1 MSLSSHL
8 KNSAS
13 PVRAYLDGFSPWL
26 ADLQG
31 TSREAQRMAQA
42 LGLTNLA
49 TSRTVVV
56 PPAGID
62 AARTGT
68 AIDFRARMAI
78 GGFDLNDST
87 AAQGVLMMPALATD
101 SENGAHRTRVLTEA
115 FEFATQ
121 IVEGSPSEEE
131 LDCASFLL
139 AHCEQVFRAG
149 TAALDGSSGDAL
161 DAARDGVS
169 FALQIDEPALSDLRA
184 LMEVNAHQLDK
195 WRASMGDGE
204 RTNLNPAFV
213 GSALVGGADADW
225 IVGDTL
231 FESKAYAK
239 VSVPTLRTFLR
250 QLLGY
255 VMLDLEDAFHIRR
268 VGVWLPRQGVTRTWS
283 LSRLLGGDPEDIL
296 PKLRDGFRTA
306 TSGLQLAVHEPVTQR
321 RKHQLLADNKH
332 TPGRMLAEL
341 AYSEEIDLR
350 FRVARNSVTPEATVR
365 ALAED
370 RYARVREGVARNTRA
385 PSDVLYKLR
394 LDRSIAVRRAVH
406 ENPLSAD
413 GKGVAGGV
421 MLERQETAKAS
432 APTLKQAPESSAMMT
447 RETVKRGPESLNTV
461 WFREFLLAS
470 GGGGG
475 WGPRAQIPMPFAS
488 QRWAW
493 QEGRSLDIPEWLKTG
508 LPESVKRDLMS
519 EDSPAW
525 VRRYIANTLPIA
537 DPAIR
542 DALMADA
549 DPEIRW
555 AALCRTVDH
564 PDSALADL
572 LDDLAKGREE
582 RTRFRTEGDGLS
594 RWERGGTPAE
604 RDRETLALIASHPST
619 PYPALQDLLASK
631 SPELLI
637 ALAQN
642 PSLKQIDLDALLA
655 RVKVIR
661 SHEVRERLAASPK
674 LPRSAAAV
682 LVTDRAHIV
691 RAALARNHTAPVEV
705 LDALA
710 YDVEPY
716 IRLAVAA
723 NTTAPHDLVAHVI
736 EPLLLTNADSDLLE
750 VLDTLSRRVDYSPP
764 SHLLQDALDRLSKSR
779 LREPDVRY
787 LVARHEGASAATLA
801 RLSRSQDE
809 SVRSSVAANT
819 NTPTD
824 ILTAL
829 ASDTDQS
836 VRAAAASNE
845 KVNSDVLTA
854 LAFDTEA
861 GVRASA
867 AKSARLDAETLRT
880 LLRDD
885 ERRVRT
891 AAYHNPATA
900 AEDKTN
906 IAAEW
911 KKAAAAS
918 SPSRQD
924 LEERAANTRAEVRI
938 EVAYDSRTP
947 SDILALLA
955 GEGRSVKVRRAAA
968 ANPRASGDVLASL
981 AEDADAE
988 VRQSVAFNSSTPPH
1002 VLSHLAE
1009 RGTDLALIVA
1019 LNPDAPPNVL
1029 ERLASDPESLVK
1041 HAAVNA
1047 LRVRASEIAGSTTPV
1062 LSPKPDSGDRQ

>member
-1 MSLSSHL
+1 
-8 KNSAS
+8 
-13 PVRAYLDGFSPWL
+13 
-26 ADLQG
+26 
-31 TSREAQRMAQA
+31 MARA

-49 TSRTVVV
+49 ASRTFVV
-56 PPAGID
+56 PPAGLD

-78 GGFDLNDST
+78 GGFDPNDST
-87 AAQGVLMMPALATD
+87 AAQGVMMMPALAAD

-121 IVEGSPSEEE
+121 IVEGSPSEQE

-149 TAALDGSSGDAL
+149 IAALDGALGDAL
-161 DAARDGVS
+161 DATNDGVS
-169 FALQIDEPALSDLRA
+169 FALHIDEPALSDLRA
-184 LMEVNAHQLDK
+184 LMEVNARQLDK
-195 WRASMGDGE
+195 WRASVGDGE

-239 VSVPTLRTFLR
+239 VSVPTLRSFLR

-255 VMLDLEDAFHIRR
+255 VMLDLEDALHIRR

-283 LSRLLGGDPEDIL
+283 LSHLLGGDPEEIL
-296 PKLRDGFRTA
+296 PKLRDGFRAA
-306 TSGLQLAVHEPVTQR
+306 TSGLQLAIHEPVTQR
-321 RKHQLLADNKH
+321 RKHQLLADNMH

-341 AYSEEIDLR
+341 ACSEEIDLR
-350 FRVARNSVTPEATVR
+350 FRVARNPVTPGATVR

-370 RYARVREGVARNTRA
+370 RYARVREGVAKNTKA
-385 PSDVLYKLR
+385 PSDVLHKLR
-394 LDRSIAVRRAVH
+394 RDRSISVRRAVR

-413 GKGVAGGV
+413 GKGVAGRE
-421 MLERQETAKAS
+421 MLQRQETTRAT
-432 APTLKQAPESSAMMT
+432 APTVKQALESSAVMT
-447 RETVKRGPESLNTV
+447 RETAKRDPESLNTV
-461 WFREFLLAS
+461 WFREFLLVSRNGS
-470 GGGGG
+470 GRV
-475 WGPRAQIPMPFAS
+475 PRAEIPVPFAS
-488 QRWAW
+488 RRWAW
-493 QEGRSLDIPEWLKTG
+493 QEGRSLGLPEWLKTG
-508 LPESVKRDLMS
+508 LPESVKHDLLS
-519 EDSPAW
+519 EDCPAW
-525 VRRYIANTLPIA
+525 VRRYVADTLPIA
-537 DPAIR
+537 NPRIR
-542 DALMADA
+542 DALLADS

-555 AALCRTVDH
+555 AALGRTVDH

-572 LDDLAKGREE
+572 LDDLAKSREE

-594 RWERGGTPAE
+594 RWERGCTPAE

-619 PYPALQDLLASK
+619 PYPALEDFLSSK

-642 PSLKQIDLDALLA
+642 PSLKKVDLDALLA
-655 RVKVIR
+655 RVRVIR
-661 SHEVRERLAASPK
+661 SSEVRERLAASPK
-674 LPRSAAAV
+674 LTRSAAAV
-682 LVTDRAHIV
+682 LVTDRAHVV
-691 RAALARNHTAPVEV
+691 RAALARNHATPVEV

-710 YDVEPY
+710 NDVEPY
-716 IRLAVAA
+716 VRLAVAA
-723 NTTAPHDLVAHVI
+723 NMASPTDLVAHVI
-736 EPLLLTNADSDLLE
+736 EPLLLSNADSDLLE
-750 VLDTLSRRVDYSPP
+750 ALDTLSRRADYSPP

-779 LREPDVRY
+779 MRDPDVRY

-801 RLSRSQDE
+801 RLSQSQDE

-819 NTPTD
+819 NTPTE
-824 ILTAL
+824 ILTTL

-845 KVNSDVLTA
+845 KLNSAVLTA

-867 AKSARLDAETLRT
+867 AKSSQLDAETLRM

-885 ERRVRT
+885 DRRVRT

-900 AEDKTN
+900 AEDKAI

-918 SPSRQD
+918 APSRQD

-938 EVAYDSRTP
+938 EVAYDSRTSP
-947 SDILALLA
+947 DILALLA
-955 GEGRSVKVRRAAA
+955 GERRSVKVRRAAA
-968 ANPRASGDVLASL
+968 ANPHTSGDVLASL
-981 AEDADAE
+981 VDDADAE
-988 VRQSVAFNSSTPPH
+988 VRQSVAFNSSTPAH

-1019 LNPDAPPNVL
+1019 LNPDAPTDVL
-1029 ERLASDPESLVK
+1029 EHLATDPESLVK
-1041 HAAVNA
+1041 YAAVNS
-1047 LRVRASEIAGSTTPV
+1047 LRVRASEIENSTVAV
-1062 LSPKPDSGDRQ
+1062 LGLKPDSGDGQ